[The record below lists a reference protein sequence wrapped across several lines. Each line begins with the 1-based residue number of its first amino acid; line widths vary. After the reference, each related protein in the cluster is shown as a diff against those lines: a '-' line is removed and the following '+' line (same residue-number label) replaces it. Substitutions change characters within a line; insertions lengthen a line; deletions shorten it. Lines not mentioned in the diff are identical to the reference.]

1 MKEYIERAAAEQAIH
16 AIMPSMSTP
25 DGAGAN
31 DEMVFAAQEVQS
43 IASPPPTLRR

>member
-31 DEMVFAAQEVQS
+31 DEMVL
-43 IASPPPTLRR
+43 PPRKCVLTR